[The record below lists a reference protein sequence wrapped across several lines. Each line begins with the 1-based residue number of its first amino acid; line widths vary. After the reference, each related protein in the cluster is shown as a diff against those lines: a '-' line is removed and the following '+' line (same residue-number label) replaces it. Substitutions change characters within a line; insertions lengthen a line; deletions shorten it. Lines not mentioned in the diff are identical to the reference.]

1 MSNSSSQSDLRDGID
16 CGNMSSVNDMF
27 SEKASV
33 SDKQSTS
40 CDAIAAEGNSIGGS
54 PPSKRRVPESPAT
67 IQRRVEKQLER
78 LLHDPVSRPDFEGCR
93 HDFGDDGL
101 WIQIPNKDDYIFF
114 AAVPILEDY
123 NAQSMHR
130 QYDPLLIEA
139 LNIAPTLFYG
149 MDSTSAVHCLVRHE
163 LFVKVQLKLVC
174 HLDYGWSAA
183 TVMLKDEDRWVP
195 LQQWLKTLPEP
206 TLPNYHVL
214 AYEEQFQWWRST
226 GNPFRLLDLPGEL
239 QERVFLFAVG
249 EYIEPQFLEKYV
261 WDEDGYVNKQEGAC
275 DKDGIVLELRRWT
288 AVTRGTHR
296 AKRSS
301 ISKYDWTARPTI
313 PPVNL
318 GILSLSKKT
327 REAALYAL
335 WKQTTK
341 VFRSPQS
348 TPCRRLRSSDPC
360 MPDTEI
366 SGIPTY
372 IPSRFRPYLS
382 RIQLALDNVELLLL
396 FGVPLPGIN
405 DDFSERPSPPPAHI
419 FPTLRP
425 HLKYLDIYFQS
436 TARRSYNPWHTNEM
450 TSDRDRR
457 AYLTED
463 LGMDLQ
469 RMPCQRILHE
479 WILTYAYEFIR
490 GIPKVELTGFI
501 KSPVKTKWERL
512 LNPPPSSSSSS
523 SSFSEENE
531 ARLSTFIASEKAAK
545 RLYLT
550 AEYPPQCTCEPL
562 HCGTS
567 PVYAVQSSNRQ
578 RCHRSRKNCNCF
590 PHWSEFRDAFAE
602 YTYDFEGETGT
613 VSGGERVLGGGE
625 NVFKVRQGK
634 FSVSERRERGGARGG
649 RGGESRGGRGR
660 E

>member
-1 MSNSSSQSDLRDGID
+1 MSNSSSQPDLRDGID
-16 CGNMSSVNDMF
+16 RCNMSSISDIT

-33 SDKQSTS
+33 SDKQSIS
-40 CDAIAAEGNSIGGS
+40 GDAIAAEDNSIWGS
-54 PPSKRRVPESPAT
+54 PPSKRCISDSPAT
-67 IQRRVEKQLER
+67 TQRRAEKQLER

-93 HDFGDDGL
+93 HDFGNDGL
-101 WIQIPNKDDYIFF
+101 WIQIPNNDDYIFF

-130 QYDPLLIEA
+130 HYDPLLIEA
-139 LNIAPTLFYG
+139 LNIATTLFYG
-149 MDSTSAVHCLVRHE
+149 IDSTSAVHCLVRHE
-163 LFVKVQLKLVC
+163 LFIKVQLKLVC
-174 HLDYGWSAA
+174 HLDYGWSAG

-195 LQQWLKTLPEP
+195 LKQWLKNLPEP

-214 AYEEQFQWWRST
+214 AYEEQYQWWKST
-226 GNPFRLLDLPGEL
+226 GKPFRLLDLPGEL
-239 QERVFLFAVG
+239 QERIFLFAVG

-261 WDEDGYVNKQEGAC
+261 WDEDGYVNKQERAY

-296 AKRSS
+296 AKRSG
-301 ISKYDWTARPTI
+301 ISRYDWTARPAI

-318 GILSLSKKT
+318 GILRLSKKT

-348 TPCRRLRSSDPC
+348 IPCRRLRSSDPY
-360 MPDTEI
+360 MPDTDI

-372 IPSRFRPYLS
+372 VPSRFRPYLS

-405 DDFSERPSPPPAHI
+405 DAFSDRPSPPPAHI

-469 RMPCQRILHE
+469 RMPCQRILHD
-479 WILTYAYEFIR
+479 WILTYAYDFIR
-490 GIPKVELTGFI
+490 GIPKVELSGFI
-501 KSPVKTKWERL
+501 KIPVKTKWERL
-512 LNPPPSSSSSS
+512 LNPPSS
-523 SSFSEENE
+523 SSFSSSEENE
-531 ARLSTFIASEKAAK
+531 ARISTFIASEKAAK
-545 RLYLT
+545 RLYLVS
-550 AEYPPQCTCEPL
+550 ECPPQCTCEPL

-578 RCHRSRKNCNCF
+578 RCRRARHNCTCF

-602 YTYDFEGETGT
+602 YAYDFEGETGT
-613 VSGGERVLGGGE
+613 VSGGEKVMGGGE

-634 FSVSERRERGGARGG
+634 FSVRERRRERGGARGG
-649 RGGESRGGRGR
+649 MGGESRGGRGR

>member
-1 MSNSSSQSDLRDGID
+1 
-16 CGNMSSVNDMF
+16 MSSISDIV
-27 SEKASV
+27 SEEASM
-33 SDKQSTS
+33 SDRQSTS
-40 CDAIAAEGNSIGGS
+40 GDTIAAEDNSIEGS
-54 PPSKRRVPESPAT
+54 PPSKRRVPDSPAT
-67 IQRRVEKQLER
+67 TQRRAEKQLER

-93 HDFGDDGL
+93 HDFEDDGL
-101 WIQIPNKDDYIFF
+101 WFQIPNKDDHVFF
-114 AAVPILEDY
+114 AAVPILEEY

-130 QYDPLLIEA
+130 HYDPLLIEA

-163 LFVKVQLKLVC
+163 LFIKIQLKLVC

-195 LQQWLKTLPEP
+195 LQQWLKNLPEP

-214 AYEEQFQWWRST
+214 AYEEQYQWWRST
-226 GNPFRLLDLPGEL
+226 GKPFRFLDLPGEL
-239 QERVFLFAVG
+239 QERIFLFAVG
-249 EYIEPQFLEKYV
+249 EYIEPQFLENYV
-261 WDEDGYVNKQEGAC
+261 WDEDGYVNKQEGAY
-275 DKDGIVLELRRWT
+275 DKDEIVLEQRRWT

-296 AKRSS
+296 AKRSG
-301 ISKYDWTARPTI
+301 ISKYDWTARPAI

-327 REAALYAL
+327 QEAALYAL

-348 TPCRRLRSSDPC
+348 IPCRRLRSSDPY
-360 MPDTEI
+360 MPDTDI

-372 IPSRFRPYLS
+372 VPSRFRPYLS

-405 DDFSERPSPPPAHI
+405 DAFSTRPSPPPAHI
-419 FPTLRP
+419 FPTLLP

-457 AYLTED
+457 AFLTED

-469 RMPCQRILHE
+469 RMPCQRILHD

-490 GIPKVELTGFI
+490 RIPKVELTGFI
-501 KSPVKTKWERL
+501 KIPVKTKWERL

-523 SSFSEENE
+523 SSEENE
-531 ARLSTFIASEKAAK
+531 TRISTFIASEKAAK
-545 RLYLT
+545 SLYRIS
-550 AEYPPQCTCEPL
+550 EYPPLCTCDTALP
-562 HCGTS
+562 CGSS
-567 PVYAVQSSNRQ
+567 PAYAVQSSNRQ
-578 RCHRSRKNCNCF
+578 RCRRSRKNCDCF
-590 PHWSEFRDAFAE
+590 PHWSEFRDAFA
-602 YTYDFEGETGT
+602 
-613 VSGGERVLGGGE
+613 
-625 NVFKVRQGK
+625 
-634 FSVSERRERGGARGG
+634 
-649 RGGESRGGRGR
+649 
-660 E
+660 